1 MSTRVGAVI
10 VAAEMSK
17 RMEQFEQIM
26 KEGSLTFAERVV
38 LNFRSAGVRD
48 IVMVTGYQADRLEK
62 SLGHLG
68 IVFLRNEEYE
78 GANMLDS
85 ARLGLRY
92 LMDRTDRVFFCPVDV
107 PFFLEETVRLEM
119 EREESIVFPTCRN
132 QVGYPILFSSS
143 LISAILDYQGS
154 GGLKEALDSL
164 GLQKIC
170 YLPVNDEGAVMDTD
184 TKEHIRYLMDL
195 HNSTLMRAETKV
207 FLSNVRTF
215 CGPGTVTLLKQV
227 DSLGS
232 VSEACAKTGISYSKA
247 WKLIR
252 NAEREL
258 GFPVVSRMAG
268 GRNGGESQ
276 VTEEGRRMIELYEIL
291 EKRVSEAAQKEFCE
305 LFLKSELFSKSR
317 RRKKS
322 DAAERKI

>member
-1 MSTRVGAVI
+1 MSGRMGAVI
-10 VAAEMSK
+10 VATEMSK
-17 RMEQFEQIM
+17 RIEQFEHIM

-38 LNFRSAGVRD
+38 LNFRSAGIRD
-48 IVMVTGYQADRLEK
+48 IVMVTGYRAERLEK
-62 SLGHLG
+62 ALSHLG

-78 GANMLDS
+78 GAGMLDC
-85 ARLGLRY
+85 AKLGFRY

-107 PFFLEETVRLEM
+107 PFFLEKTVRLEM
-119 EREESIVFPTCRN
+119 EREEPVVFPICSN
-132 QVGYPILFSSS
+132 QLGYPILFSSS
-143 LISAILDYQGS
+143 LINGLLKYQGG

-164 GLQKIC
+164 GLEKIC
-170 YLPVNDEGAVMDTD
+170 YLPVDDEGAVMDSD
-184 TKEHIRYLMDL
+184 TREQIQYLMEL
-195 HNSTLMRAETKV
+195 HNATLMRAETKV

-232 VSEACAKTGISYSKA
+232 VSEACSKTGISYSKA

-258 GFPVVSRMAG
+258 GFPVVRRMAG

-291 EKRVSEAAQKEFCE
+291 ERRISEAAQKEFCD
-305 LFLKSELFSKSR
+305 LFLKSELFSKSSR
-317 RRKKS
+317 NK
-322 DAAERKI
+322 